1 MDFYSVI
8 DRLMPQIKRL
18 ITVLNDP
25 AIDPTLRKAA
35 LTAGFQQIGQSVYGK
50 AYNMTAWD
58 LEIAE
63 TLGRGW
69 KVEIAQGLARNIS
82 TGIAT
87 GDGQLALDQAKN
99 YVQQSAS
106 TAMFEASETGKQLGK
121 YRTVTRSI
129 RRETCRWCLD
139 RAGTYT
145 NPTAEIFRRHT
156 HCDCLIK
163 VEGYRS
169 RNGLLQNYRTT

>member
-1 MDFYSVI
+1 MDFYGLM
-8 DRLMPQIKRL
+8 DQLMPKIRRL
-18 ITVLNDP
+18 VTILNDP
-25 AIDPTLRKAA
+25 AVDPTLRKAA

-50 AYNMTAWD
+50 TYNMTAWD

-69 KVEIAQGLARNIS
+69 NVELAQGLARNIS

-87 GDGQLALDQAKN
+87 GDTQLALDQAKN
-99 YVQQSAS
+99 YVHSANS

-121 YRTVTRSI
+121 YRLVTRSI
-129 RRETCRWCLD
+129 RKETCLWCRS
-139 RAGTYT
+139 RAGSYT
-145 NPTAEIFRRHT
+145 NPTAEVFRRHT
-156 HCDCLIK
+156 HCDCLIR